1 MNEHAV
7 IFENHCFYD
16 PSQTQYLFPLK
27 EESDNSYIVSN
38 HDPNLFQEH
47 ISDYLKLADYHVR
60 LAVIMNNHHQRD
72 TSLIL
77 CHRALHSVLGALYIQ
92 RNRSLDVPYLFTMEE
107 ILRLVHVCS
116 HSSRE
121 LDIAIFIGTVQH
133 VSEVGE
139 CFEWDINGEQKEPVQ
154 KLIQRTKE
162 TMDELSG
169 YLLE

>member
-7 IFENHCFYD
+7 IFEDHCFYD
-16 PSQTQYLFPLK
+16 PSQTQYLFAIK
-27 EESDNSYIVSN
+27 EESDNSYIASIQN
-38 HDPNLFQEH
+38 TNLFREH

-60 LAVIMNNHHQRD
+60 LAVIMNNHNQPD

-77 CHRALHSVLGALYIQ
+77 CHRALHSVLGAIYIQ
-92 RNRSLDVPYLFTMEE
+92 ENRSLNVPYHFTMEE

-116 HSSRE
+116 DSSRE

-133 VSEVGE
+133 LSEAGDR
-139 CFEWDINGEQKEPVQ
+139 FEWDINGEQKEPVQ

-162 TMDELSG
+162 TIEELSG